1 MSALPKRR
9 YTLDEYFAL
18 ERDSSIKHEYLAG
31 EILMMAGSSPEHD
44 RIVGDVQTSLNMQL
58 RGRPCETFTGDMR
71 VRASADSFVYP
82 DLSVV
87 CGEAQFL
94 TVDGVANLLNPIVLI
109 EVTSPSTGHY
119 DRTGKFWRYQML
131 DSLREYVLIEQGQPI
146 VEIFRHRGDGDWRYT
161 RVEGLDATVALNS
174 IESTLALSEV
184 YRRVSLSG
192 PGEAQS

>member
-1 MSALPKRR
+1 RVSGQQMPAGALLHERIHGTLNVNQRGADVMSALPKRR

-94 TVDGVANLLNPIVLI
+94 TVDG
-109 EVTSPSTGHY
+109 
-119 DRTGKFWRYQML
+119 
-131 DSLREYVLIEQGQPI
+131 
-146 VEIFRHRGDGDWRYT
+146 
-161 RVEGLDATVALNS
+161 
-174 IESTLALSEV
+174 
-184 YRRVSLSG
+184 
-192 PGEAQS
+192 

>member
-1 MSALPKRR
+1 MSALPERR

-109 EVTSPSTGHY
+109 EVTSPPTGHY

-131 DSLREYVLIEQGQPI
+131 DSLREYVLIEQGQRM
-146 VEIFRHRGDGDWRYT
+146 VEVFRHSGDGDWRYT
-161 RVEGLDATVALNS
+161 RVEGLDATVTLNS
-174 IESTLALSEV
+174 IECTLALSEV
-184 YRRVSLSG
+184 YRRVSLSD